1 MQELGLKE
9 YFAIGYYFV
18 GEEKKIPLVLDAY
31 AKNQLDLS
39 DVNRVLELSSIKEF
53 FDKYDYVNAW
63 NDDYYRKYKE
73 LSRNAEKEVRLFFQ
87 SITENAIVPIYN
99 VCKVIFWDEFW
110 KYFYIYKVYDKISA
124 EHFKEIADGLRI
136 PPNELLK
143 NKNLVEKF
151 DTQITEMLKNPEY
164 GARFI
169 VDYYMRK
176 DNGKTKCYFPKS
188 LTKEDKYCSYE
199 LGERLSVN
207 EEYLEQAFLVA
218 RKVLIGTVWGL
229 RKTADD
235 MEELN
240 SYLFEYGYTSLK
252 NEEWDLAEYI
262 YSMLLKEEKQT
273 DADKICEQVNL
284 WIAIKNKSGIEK
296 IESEVRAL
304 DVSAMKNQFFVAKH
318 ALLDE
323 FDQVSIYLEEA
334 IKKEIPAWC
343 VKDWPLLNQYR
354 ESEQY
359 ALFVE
364 KHKDLFDTNG
374 YESANEAIGDSED
387 VISELGDD
395 LEIKL
400 DYAI

>member
-1 MQELGLKE
+1 M
-9 YFAIGYYFV
+9 
-18 GEEKKIPLVLDAY
+18 
-31 AKNQLDLS
+31 
-39 DVNRVLELSSIKEF
+39 
-53 FDKYDYVNAW
+53 
-63 NDDYYRKYKE
+63 
-73 LSRNAEKEVRLFFQ
+73 
-87 SITENAIVPIYN
+87 
-99 VCKVIFWDEFW
+99 
-110 KYFYIYKVYDKISA
+110 
-124 EHFKEIADGLRI
+124 
-136 PPNELLK
+136 
-143 NKNLVEKF
+143 
-151 DTQITEMLKNPEY
+151 
-164 GARFI
+164 
-169 VDYYMRK
+169 
-176 DNGKTKCYFPKS
+176 
-188 LTKEDKYCSYE
+188 
-199 LGERLSVN
+199 SVN

-284 WIAIKNKSGIEK
+284 WIAIKNKSGI
-296 IESEVRAL
+296 V
-304 DVSAMKNQFFVAKH
+304 KNQFFVAKH